1 MPRGTQIECSL
12 ANLSHRGARIEIDT
26 DTEVPNR
33 FALSL
38 VPNIPDRKFCEV
50 IWRHGKTLGIKF
62 ID

>member
-1 MPRGTQIECSL
+1 M
-12 ANLSHRGARIEIDT
+12 NLSYQGARIVIDA

-38 VPNIPDRKFCEV
+38 VPNIPNKKFCEV

-62 ID
+62 IDL